1 MSKLEHQIQYFSSE
15 VLNMLDS
22 GATLSIEDF
31 VQKMEDG
38 TIVEYVHD
46 NCPHKN
52 YNFVPSEA
60 TLLKDA
66 LQDIYV
72 SENEAYKKCLENN
85 GLLYLVDCLMELLQR
100 ELFLY
105 HCSEPC

>member
-1 MSKLEHQIQYFSSE
+1 MDRLEHQIQYFSSE
-15 VLNMLDS
+15 VLSMLDI
-22 GATLSIEDF
+22 GAVLSVEDF

-52 YNFVPSEA
+52 YNFVISEA

-66 LQDIYV
+66 LQNIYV
-72 SENEAYKKCLENN
+72 SENEAYNKCIEAN
-85 GLLYLVDCLMELLQR
+85 GLLYLVDCLMELLQH
-100 ELFLY
+100 ELLLF
-105 HCSEPC
+105 HCSEPN